1 MKCACV
7 VGIVEYQRT
16 HPWISFELDMRNLPA
31 GFWMLLGDACAKCE
45 YIAGVPLLPETAER
59 LHRIYLERG
68 ARATT
73 AIEGNTLSEE
83 EVAKLARGELDLPPS
98 RKYLGIEVRNI
109 LDACN
114 DMLADLS
121 KGITP
126 TLDAD
131 RVKALNGRVLRDL
144 KMDDNAVA
152 GEVRSHEVGVAR
164 YRGATAKD
172 CEYLLTRLCQW
183 LNGMD
188 FELGHSRLATPIV
201 KAIVSHL
208 YLAWIHPFSDGNG
221 RSARLVEC
229 QILLSSGVPSPAAHL
244 LSNHY
249 NDTRSEYYRQLDRS
263 SRVPSGPV
271 EFLTYA
277 LQGFVDG
284 LSAQVEGIK
293 AQIWRDIWT
302 NYVHTRFAGR
312 DGAADT
318 RRRHLV
324 LDLSEYDSP
333 VPRSS
338 IRTLTPRLAEAY
350 LNRTSK
356 TITRDINSL
365 KEMGLISQTEEGIAT
380 NKERVLSFLPLT
392 GP

>member
-1 MKCACV
+1 
-7 VGIVEYQRT
+7 
-16 HPWISFELDMRNLPA
+16 
-31 GFWMLLGDACAKCE
+31 MLLGDACSKCE
-45 YIAGVPLLPETAER
+45 YIAGIPLLPETAER

-98 RKYLGIEVRNI
+98 REYLGIEVRNI

-121 KGITP
+121 NGIALK
-126 TLDAD
+126 LDAD
-131 RVKALNGRVLRDL
+131 RVKALNDQVLRDL
-144 KMDDNAVA
+144 KMDDDAVA
-152 GEVRSHEVGVAR
+152 GEIRSREVGVAR
-164 YRGATAKD
+164 YKGAPAKD
-172 CEYLLTRLCQW
+172 CEYLLARLCQW
-183 LNGMD
+183 LNEMN

-208 YLAWIHPFSDGNG
+208 YLAWVHPFSDGNG
-221 RSARLVEC
+221 RTARLVEC

-277 LQGFVDG
+277 LQGLVDG
-284 LSAQVEGIK
+284 LSAQVERVKG
-293 AQIWRDIWT
+293 QIWRDIWT
-302 NYVHTRFAGR
+302 NYVHAQFAGR
-312 DGAADT
+312 DGVADA
-318 RRRHLV
+318 RRRHLA

-333 VPRSS
+333 VLRRD

-365 KEMGLISQTEEGIAT
+365 KDLGLIRQTGEGITT
-380 NKERVLSFLPLT
+380 NKERVLSFLPLAS
-392 GP
+392 P

>member
-1 MKCACV
+1 M
-7 VGIVEYQRT
+7 VGTVEYQRT
-16 HPWISFELDMRNLPA
+16 HPWITFELDLRDLPA
-31 GFWMLLGDACAKCE
+31 RFWMLLGDACSKCE
-45 YIAGVPLLPETAER
+45 YIVGIPLLPETAER
-59 LHRIYLERG
+59 LHRIYLESG

-83 EVAKLARGELDLPPS
+83 EVARLARGELDLPPS
-98 RKYLGIEVRNI
+98 REYLGIEVRNI

-114 DMLADLS
+114 DMLAELS
-121 KGITP
+121 SGG
-126 TLDAD
+126 TLALDSG
-131 RVKALNGRVLRDL
+131 RVKALNCQVLRDL
-144 KMDDNAVA
+144 EMDDDAVA
-152 GEVRSHEVGVAR
+152 EEIRSHEVGVAR
-164 YRGATAKD
+164 YRGAPAKD
-172 CEYLLTRLCQW
+172 CEYLLSRLCQW
-183 LNGMD
+183 LNEMD
-188 FELGHSRLATPIV
+188 FELGHSKLAAPIV

-221 RSARLVEC
+221 RTARLVEC
-229 QILLSSGVPSPAAHL
+229 QILLNSGVPSPAAHL

-249 NDTRSEYYRQLDRS
+249 NDTRSEYYRRLDRS
-263 SRVPSGPV
+263 SRLRTGPV

-284 LSAQVEGIK
+284 LSAQVERIK

-302 NYVHTRFAGR
+302 NYVHAQFAGR
-312 DGAADT
+312 DGVADA

-324 LDLSEYDSP
+324 LDLSECDGP
-333 VPRSS
+333 VPRRD

-365 KEMGLISQTEEGIAT
+365 KEMGLIRQTDEGITT

>member
-1 MKCACV
+1 
-7 VGIVEYQRT
+7 
-16 HPWISFELDMRNLPA
+16 
-31 GFWMLLGDACAKCE
+31 MLLGDACSKCE
-45 YIAGVPLLPETAER
+45 YIAGIPLLPETAER

-98 RKYLGIEVRNI
+98 REYLGIEVRNV
-109 LDACN
+109 LDSCN

-121 KGITP
+121 GGSTLS
-126 TLDAD
+126 LDAE
-131 RVKALNGRVLRDL
+131 RVKYLNGQLLRDL
-144 KMDDNAVA
+144 EMDDNAVA
-152 GEVRSHEVGVAR
+152 GEIRSHEVGVAR
-164 YRGATAKD
+164 YRGAPAKD
-172 CEYLLTRLCQW
+172 CEYLLSRLCQW
-183 LNGMD
+183 LNEMD
-188 FELGHSRLATPIV
+188 FDLGHSRLAAPIL

-221 RSARLVEC
+221 RTTRLVEC
-229 QILLSSGVPSPAAHL
+229 QILLNSGVPSPAAHL

-249 NDTRSEYYRQLDRS
+249 NDTRSEYYRRLDRS
-263 SRVPSGPV
+263 SRVSTGPV

-277 LQGFVDG
+277 LQGLVDG
-284 LSAQVEGIK
+284 LSAQVERIK
-293 AQIWRDIWT
+293 AQIWRDIWS
-302 NYVHTRFAGR
+302 NYVHVQFAGR
-312 DGAADT
+312 DGIADT

-324 LDLSEYDSP
+324 LDLSEYDNP
-333 VPRSS
+333 VPRSGV
-338 IRTLTPRLAEAY
+338 RTLTPRLAEAY

-365 KEMGLISQTEEGIAT
+365 KEMGLIRLTEEGIAT

>member
-1 MKCACV
+1 
-7 VGIVEYQRT
+7 
-16 HPWISFELDMRNLPA
+16 
-31 GFWMLLGDACAKCE
+31 MLLGDACSKCE

-83 EVAKLARGELDLPPS
+83 EVARLARGELDLPPS
-98 RKYLGIEVRNI
+98 REYLGIEVRNI

-121 KGITP
+121 NGSTLR
-126 TLDAD
+126 LDAD
-131 RVKALNGRVLRDL
+131 RVKALNGQVLHDL
-144 KMDDNAVA
+144 KMDDDAVA
-152 GEVRSHEVGVAR
+152 GEIRSHEVGAAR
-164 YRGATAKD
+164 YRGAPAKD

-183 LNGMD
+183 LNDMD

-229 QILLSSGVPSPAAHL
+229 QILLNSGVPSPAAHL

-263 SRVPSGPV
+263 SRVS
-271 EFLTYA
+271 Y
-277 LQGFVDG
+277 
-284 LSAQVEGIK
+284 
-293 AQIWRDIWT
+293 R
-302 NYVHTRFAGR
+302 
-312 DGAADT
+312 T
-318 RRRHLV
+318 RRVPHLCLAGLRGRSV
-324 LDLSEYDSP
+324 GPGRENKGADMAGHMDELRSCP
-333 VPRSS
+333 VRRPRRRCRRQAQASV
-338 IRTLTPRLAEAY
+338 
-350 LNRTSK
+350 
-356 TITRDINSL
+356 TRSV
-365 KEMGLISQTEEGIAT
+365 
-380 NKERVLSFLPLT
+380 RV
-392 GP
+392 

>member
-1 MKCACV
+1 M
-7 VGIVEYQRT
+7 VGTVEYQRT
-16 HPWISFELDMRNLPA
+16 HPWITFELDLRDLPA
-31 GFWMLLGDACAKCE
+31 RFWTLLGDACSKCE
-45 YIAGVPLLPETAER
+45 YIVGIPLLPETAER

-83 EVAKLARGELDLPPS
+83 EVARLARGELNLPPS
-98 RKYLGIEVRNI
+98 REYLGIEVRNI

-114 DMLADLS
+114 DMLAELS
-121 KGITP
+121 SGG
-126 TLDAD
+126 TLVLDSG
-131 RVKALNGRVLRDL
+131 RVKALNGQVLRDL
-144 KMDDNAVA
+144 EMDDDAVA
-152 GEVRSHEVGVAR
+152 GEIRSREVGVAR
-164 YRGATAKD
+164 YRGAPAKD

-183 LNGMD
+183 LNEMD
-188 FELGHSRLATPIV
+188 FELGHSKLAAPIV

-221 RSARLVEC
+221 RTARLVEC

-244 LSNHY
+244 QSNHY
-249 NDTRSEYYRQLDRS
+249 NDTRSEYYRRLDRS
-263 SRVPSGPV
+263 SRLRTGPV

-284 LSAQVEGIK
+284 LSAQVERIK

-302 NYVHTRFAGR
+302 NYVHAQFAGR
-312 DGAADT
+312 DGVADA

-324 LDLSEYDSP
+324 LDLSEYDGP
-333 VPRSS
+333 VPRRD

-365 KEMGLISQTEEGIAT
+365 KEMGLIRQTDEGITT

>member
-1 MKCACV
+1 
-7 VGIVEYQRT
+7 
-16 HPWISFELDMRNLPA
+16 
-31 GFWMLLGDACAKCE
+31 MLLGDACSKCE
-45 YIAGVPLLPETAER
+45 YIAGIPLLPETAER

-98 RKYLGIEVRNI
+98 REYLGIEVRNV

-121 KGITP
+121 GGSTLS
-126 TLDAD
+126 LDAE
-131 RVKALNGRVLRDL
+131 RVKYLNGQLLRDL
-144 KMDDNAVA
+144 EMDDNAVA
-152 GEVRSHEVGVAR
+152 GEIRSHEVGVAR
-164 YRGATAKD
+164 YRGAPAKD
-172 CEYLLTRLCQW
+172 CEYLLSRLCQW
-183 LNGMD
+183 LNEMD
-188 FELGHSRLATPIV
+188 FDLGHSRLAAPIL

-221 RSARLVEC
+221 RTTRLVEC
-229 QILLSSGVPSPAAHL
+229 QILLNSGVPSPAAHL

-249 NDTRSEYYRQLDRS
+249 NDTRSEYYRRLDRS
-263 SRVPSGPV
+263 SRVSTGPV

-277 LQGFVDG
+277 LQGLVDG
-284 LSAQVEGIK
+284 LSAQVERIK
-293 AQIWRDIWT
+293 AQIWRDIWS
-302 NYVHTRFAGR
+302 NYVHAQFAGR
-312 DGAADT
+312 DGIADT

-324 LDLSEYDSP
+324 LDLSEYDHP
-333 VPRSS
+333 VPSRDV
-338 IRTLTPRLAEAY
+338 RTLTPRLAEAY

-365 KEMGLISQTEEGIAT
+365 KEMGLIRLTEEGIAT
-380 NKERVLSFLPLT
+380 NKERVLSFLPLA